1 MSISGVMVRAP
12 QVADAAAIW
21 KLLPAIGNLERN
33 SAYAYLLLCSHF
45 AGTSLVAERDGAIAG
60 FVLAYRPPNDPS
72 SLFVWQVGVAPA
84 ARGGGLGTLMLDGV
98 LARPACE
105 GVTHLTATV
114 SPDNL
119 ASLALFRGYARR
131 RGVACEIG
139 PGFPAPLFPAPH
151 PDEDLLRIGPLV
163 QKGRT

>member
-1 MSISGVMVRAP
+1 MSDLVTLRAP
-12 QVADAAAIW
+12 VVADAAAIW
-21 KLLPAIGNLERN
+21 KLLPEVGNLERN

-45 AGTSLVAERDGAIAG
+45 AGTSVVAEREQQLAG
-60 FVLAYRPPNDPS
+60 FVLAYRPPSEPT

-84 ARGGGLGTLMLDGV
+84 ARGSGLGTRMLDGA
-98 LARPACE
+98 LAREACA

-114 SPDNL
+114 SPDNE
-119 ASLALFRGYARR
+119 ASLALFRGFARR
-131 RGVACEIG
+131 HGVACEIG
-139 PGFPAPLFPAPH
+139 TGFSASLFPAPH